1 MAKKTMALGDLQDML
16 LKYRKALNDA
26 KTKTTKKFLDD
37 GTLQEVSSA
46 KIAKAADSLKQAS
59 DDVSEICQQAILAI
73 SVE

>member
-16 LKYRKALNDA
+16 LKYRKALNEA
-26 KTKTTKKFLDD
+26 KTKKTKKFLDD
-37 GTLQEVSSA
+37 GTLEEVSSA

>member
-46 KIAKAADSLKQAS
+46 KIAKAADSLKQDS

>member
-16 LKYRKALNDA
+16 FKYQKALDKA
-26 KTKTTKKFLDD
+26 KTQTTKRFLED
-37 GTLQEVSSA
+37 GSLQVVNAA
-46 KIAKAADSLKQAS
+46 KVAKAADSLKQAS